1 MLNIF
6 ILLEAPVSDWLKDV
20 DNRVQYGMKFGKSR
34 GFLKTGDTVIVV
46 TGWQQ
51 GSGYTNTLRIVYV
64 DEDLTFIHTPSP
76 VVSDDDSYEN
86 LS

>member
-1 MLNIF
+1 M
-6 ILLEAPVSDWLKDV
+6 ADWLKDV
-20 DNRVQYGMKFGKSR
+20 DIRVQYGMTFGKSR

-64 DEDLTFIHTPSP
+64 DEDLAFDHTPSP
-76 VVSDDDSYEN
+76 IVSDDDSYEN
-86 LS
+86 LY